1 MPSKEWK
8 RSERNMADMLGGRR
22 VPITGRQRGSAPDI
36 EHDVFAIEHKYG
48 QRILSSRLKEALEQA
63 QASADHIKSEHKLS
77 KIPLVTF
84 EEKTAAGYPNI
95 KGVFMTVE
103 NFIEFSQQ
111 GWHFG

>member
-1 MPSKEWK
+1 
-8 RSERNMADMLGGRR
+8 MADMLGGRR

-63 QASADHIKSEHKLS
+63 EAASAHIKSKHKVS

-84 EEKTAAGYPNI
+84 EEKTAPGYPNI

-103 NFIEFSQQ
+103 NFIEFSQK
-111 GWHFG
+111 GWHFS